1 MLAVKTYSRDYVDQC
16 RARVESQLARY
27 RALVSAARDLAT
39 DQVSPLERA
48 FGEFYPVFFNTQVV
62 VLDGYF
68 ANRLRAAEGKDG
80 NPANEVRVLT
90 ASILE
95 NGGILAAD
103 STIAL
108 KPESSVL
115 GLEVGD
121 PVVVTEEKFMHL
133 AFAYFSEIE
142 ARYGE

>member
-1 MLAVKTYSRDYVDQC
+1 MLARKSYSREYLQSCRDRVDAQ
-16 RARVESQLARY
+16 VLAY
-27 RALVSAARDLAT
+27 REVADAVKDSDAADASALAA
-39 DQVSPLERA
+39 LEQA
-48 FGEFYPVFFNTQVV
+48 YFSNMVLT
-62 VLDGYF
+62 LDGYF
-68 ANRLRAAEGKDG
+68 QHRMRGMEGKDG

-108 KPESSVL
+108 KPEASVL